1 MPVLPHLLRRI
12 MSPPSSQDT
21 RALDARQLRST
32 ANQAADSASRTA
44 RELLPRIISRIH
56 PRQDANGNIIAIPTV
71 YKGLNSGLSPGAVV
85 GIVLGSV
92 AGFLLILWLLWTLSN
107 GGGFIRSSRYEEDD
121 YYSRRSRSPRRRRRT
136 EMRSRSPARR
146 ERDRIIR
153 QERIIRD
160 SQAQRQ
166 PSRMRETVIVDDL
179 PRPERRVDGDDI
191 VEVIEEHSSNGAPP
205 RRGKGRRGSGY
216 RRGAPGN
223 FSDL

>member
-12 MSPPSSQDT
+12 TSPPSSQDA
-21 RALDARQLRST
+21 RALDARQL
-32 ANQAADSASRTA
+32 
-44 RELLPRIISRIH
+44 LPRIIPRIQ
-56 PRQDANGNIIAIPTV
+56 PRQDANGNVVAIPTV

-85 GIVLGSV
+85 GVVLGSV
-92 AGFLLILWLLWTLSN
+92 FGFLLILWLLWTLSN

-136 EMRSRSPARR
+136 EMRSRSPAKR

-166 PSRMRETVIVDDL
+166 PSRMRETVIVDDM

-191 VEVIEEHSSNGAPP
+191 VEVIEEHSSNAAPP